1 MVSYGVL
8 KEEDAQC
15 LKTEFTIKPPSLF
28 LFVAVIVLHLL
39 NTFVMN
45 AVVQYVRDMEE
56 NARNALIDNGNV
68 NNLDDLTLL
77 GDIPGSSAI
86 IAAIDPVDVVF
97 TDKFRWFLVG
107 EPISQRL
114 SSASC
119 INISSGD
126 CSADRGNVILINN
139 VTTDE
144 RSSNRS
150 NPHSNG
156 YNTDDRLVNFVT
168 QSLN

>member
-28 LFVAVIVLHLL
+28 LFLAVIVLHFL

-45 AVVQYVRDMEE
+45 AVVQYKTNMEE
-56 NARNALIDNGNV
+56 NARNALIDNRNV
-68 NNLDDLTLL
+68 TNLDDLTLL

-97 TDKFRWFLVG
+97 TDKFRWFLVV
-107 EPISQRL
+107 ESISHRL
-114 SSASC
+114 SSASLY
-119 INISSGD
+119 S
-126 CSADRGNVILINN
+126 
-139 VTTDE
+139 
-144 RSSNRS
+144 
-150 NPHSNG
+150 
-156 YNTDDRLVNFVT
+156 
-168 QSLN
+168 